1 MSTIHQSLANGGWQK
16 LSLYE
21 QMGNIGSEV
30 GRVARARDEISR
42 QKAFERALELF
53 DLTAGDPKRS
63 RQLKEILRA
72 RELFVHDVL
81 ERKDLSD
88 FDKYFMNFA
97 IAAARRR

>member
-1 MSTIHQSLANGGWQK
+1 MKIVHQNLANGSWQK

-53 DLTAGDPKRS
+53 DLTAGDPKRAH
-63 RQLKEILRA
+63 QLKEILRA
-72 RELFVHDVL
+72 RELFVQEAL
-81 ERKDLSD
+81 ERNDLSD

-97 IAAARRR
+97 IAARSR